1 MIKTPH
7 LIYGT
12 AWKEEATE
20 ELVLSAI
27 KTGYRN
33 FDTANQRRH
42 YVEIAVGD
50 ALSEA
55 YKNGM
60 EREEFFLQTK
70 YTFPAGQ
77 DERLPYDLNADYD
90 VQVRQSF
97 ESSLE
102 HLQTTFLDSYLLH
115 GPSQRFGLD
124 ESDLM
129 VWAEM
134 ESIFKDGLTRSLGVS
149 NVNIEQLKILYEE
162 SEIKPTF
169 VQNRCF
175 AQMGWDWEVR
185 KFCRENE
192 ILYQGFS
199 LLTANHFVLTTL
211 KEISERINKTPA
223 QIIFR
228 FAIYIG
234 IVPLTGTT
242 NMLHMEED
250 ISLDFEL
257 ENSEIDFIEKVGIE
271 FRQR

>member
-1 MIKTPH
+1 MLKIPH

-42 YVEIAVGD
+42 YVEVAVGD
-50 ALSEA
+50 AILQA
-55 YKNGM
+55 YKNGF
-60 EREEFFLQTK
+60 EREDFFLQTK
-70 YTFPAGQ
+70 YTFPEGQ
-77 DERLPYDLNADYD
+77 DERLPYDLNTDYD

-97 ESSLE
+97 DSSLE
-102 HLQTTFLDSYLLH
+102 HLQTTFIDSYLLH
-115 GPSQRFGLD
+115 GPSQRSGLD
-124 ESDLM
+124 ESDWM
-129 VWAEM
+129 VWTEM
-134 ESIFKDGLTRSLGVS
+134 ESIFKEGLTRSLGVS
-149 NVNIEQLKILYEE
+149 NVSIEQLKLLYEK

-185 KFCRENE
+185 KFCRENQ
-192 ILYQGFS
+192 ISYQGFS
-199 LLTANHFVLTTL
+199 LLTANPFVLPILT
-211 KEISERINKTPA
+211 EISQKLNKTPA

-234 IVPLTGTT
+234 IIPLTGTT
-242 NMLHMEED
+242 NLLHMEED
-250 ISLDFEL
+250 ISLDFTL
-257 ENSEIDFIEKVGIE
+257 EDSEIDFIEKVAMH
-271 FRQR
+271 FRER

>member
-1 MIKTPH
+1 MLKIPH

-42 YVEIAVGD
+42 YVEVAVGD
-50 ALSEA
+50 ALSQA
-55 YKNGM
+55 YKNGL

-77 DERLPYDLNADYD
+77 DERLPYDLNADYN

-102 HLQTTFLDSYLLH
+102 HLQTTFVDSYLLH
-115 GPSQRFGLD
+115 GPSQRSGLN
-124 ESDLM
+124 ESDWM
-129 VWAEM
+129 VWTEM
-134 ESIFKDGLTRSLGVS
+134 ESIFKEGLTRSLGIS
-149 NVNIEQLKILYEE
+149 NVNIEQLKLLYEK
-162 SEIKPTF
+162 SEIKPGF

-185 KFCRENE
+185 KFCRENQ
-192 ILYQGFS
+192 ISYQGFS
-199 LLTANHFVLTTL
+199 LLTANPFVLPTL
-211 KEISERINKTPA
+211 REISQRINKTPA

-242 NMLHMEED
+242 KILHMEED
-250 ISLDFEL
+250 IALDFVL
-257 ENSEIDFIEKVGIE
+257 ENSEIDFIEKVGIQ
-271 FRQR
+271 FLQK